1 MSSRHDSPEGGR
13 VQLEAERCSPQ
24 PQRLLCASIRCK
36 SPERGPSA
44 LALRSA
50 QRKAQPPPPL
60 SLPAPQ
66 RSTPASPAS
75 ASEGRWRS
83 DTSPA
88 AQQGLTPCG
97 RARGRGSRG
106 PAAPA
111 RWPSKDPPG
120 PMAGG
125 ATSPDWCRRSADHC
139 GNLGGGELGRMRS
152 RERGEPEGLGEEASR
167 P

>member
-1 MSSRHDSPEGGR
+1 MFSRRPSVAHHS
-13 VQLEAERCSPQ
+13 
-24 PQRLLCASIRCK
+24 LCASFVRA
-36 SPERGPSA
+36 SGANP
-44 LALRSA
+44 RSA
-50 QRKAQPPPPL
+50 GRALSRFEARKEKPSCRPRSP
-60 SLPAPQ
+60 LPAPQ
-66 RSTPASPAS
+66 RSTPASPAP
-75 ASEGRWRS
+75 ASEGKRRRS
-83 DTSPA
+83 DTSLA

-139 GNLGGGELGRMRS
+139 GNPGGGELGRMRS
-152 RERGEPEGLGEEASR
+152 PERGEPEGLGEEAAR

>member
-1 MSSRHDSPEGGR
+1 MTAQKGAVFSWRPSVALHSRSASFVRASGANPRSEGR
-13 VQLEAERCSPQ
+13 ARSRLEARKEKPSRRPRSPSQ
-24 PQRLLCASIRCK
+24 LLRDLLRL
-36 SPERGPSA
+36 
-44 LALRSA
+44 
-50 QRKAQPPPPL
+50 PPL
-60 SLPAPQ
+60 QPA
-66 RSTPASPAS
+66 
-75 ASEGRWRS
+75 GRWRS